1 MAEIKT
7 KEELTGK
14 VYASGK
20 IIASLVSEKGAKGDA
35 GAKGDSGTISIG
47 EVKSGEIAEVTNSG
61 TSTDAIFNFVLPKGE
76 KGEPGE
82 PGEKGADGTGVNILG
97 TYESEEILKENH
109 PTGNIGDAYMIG
121 GSLYVWSVNDNTWIN
136 VGSIKGEKGD
146 KGDKGEP
153 GEKGADGQKGADGEP
168 GEKGEKGDKGDTG
181 DKGEPGEQ
189 GIQGE
194 KGDESYPIGTIVEY
208 DGDTIPSGFELVEDN
223 SASVIVSSTE
233 PTTGEEVWIQKGKNL
248 FDGKLEYGTIS
259 TSNGI
264 LGDATTAIRSVNYIK
279 INQESGYTISNNK
292 NYENIVFYYDKD
304 FNCLGHDRASGGVL
318 SFKPKANTAYIK
330 FRTSTTSTQNDLTTL
345 FQLEQGYV
353 ATEIESYIPKKI
365 HTKNGNIYEEF
376 YNEENREVYSKGEQK
391 IGTWVDGKPLY
402 KKTISMNYFEAGEK
416 GYAHGI
422 SNVDKIIEYSGIGIR
437 KDNTHQHIPAI
448 VPPTYQADWQISVY
462 DVSSTEYKLF
472 IGEKLVSSS
481 SAYLTELYITFKY
494 TKTTD

>member
-76 KGEPGE
+76 KGEKGD
-82 PGEKGADGTGVNILG
+82 KGADGTGVNILG

-233 PTTGEEVWIQKGKNL
+233 PTTGEEVWLQRGEKNI
-248 FDGKLEYGTIS
+248 FDGIMEQGT
-259 TSNGI
+259 TTVDGI
-264 LGDATTAIRSVNYIK
+264 NTDATTRIRSKNYIEVTPGGEYKFHIKSTTFEILRVSVSGFTNNDYTTPRNYFSGWRIVRNNHCIFTIPDDVNYIRFVIESYDSTITTNDVSGIQIDEYISRIYTKNEDGKYEKFYDGESKGK
-279 INQESGYTISNNK
+279 ILWTNAYPENIFSAQTISLGSDD
-292 NYENIVFYYDKD
+292 YDYLELFYRDYMTNTIMSSERFFK
-304 FNCLGHDRASGGVL
+304 GYGTVL
-318 SFKPKANTAYIK
+318 NVAGSRIQ
-330 FRTSTTSTQNDLTTL
+330 STTS
-345 FQLEQGYV
+345 YV
-353 ATEIESYIPKKI
+353 ASYTRIVQYI
-365 HTKNGNIYEEF
+365 DDKNLSVDDAYYIY
-376 YNEENREVYSKGEQK
+376 
-391 IGTWVDGKPLY
+391 D
-402 KKTISMNYFEAGEK
+402 
-416 GYAHGI
+416 
-422 SNVDKIIEYSGIGIR
+422 
-437 KDNTHQHIPAI
+437 
-448 VPPTYQADWQISVY
+448 
-462 DVSSTEYKLF
+462 
-472 IGEKLVSSS
+472 
-481 SAYLTELYITFKY
+481 
-494 TKTTD
+494 TKTERISDNRFNIPVYIVGHKF